1 LFNFTPKGLNPIGF
15 VNVKEEI
22 TYMTWTPAQYVIDEM
37 FFSLENLNFF
47 LIFFR
52 RKHDCLSA

>member
-47 LIFFR
+47 LIFF
-52 RKHDCLSA
+52 